1 MTAPALG
8 SEPAYP
14 CREPG
19 CMYHGMTIRQ
29 EFAKA
34 AMQGILAHTRDV
46 RWVMPPEQVAKLAV
60 QHADALLAE
69 LAKLKEAK

>member
-1 MTAPALG
+1 MTAHTIG

-14 CREPG
+14 CDGPN
-19 CMYHGMTIRQ
+19 CVAYGMTIRQ

-60 QHADALLAE
+60 QHADALLAA
-69 LAKLKEAK
+69 LAK

>member
-1 MTAPALG
+1 MTAPTLG

-14 CREPG
+14 RAHAYLASG
-19 CMYHGMTIRQ
+19 LTIRQ

-46 RWVMPPEQVAKLAV
+46 QWVMPPEQVAKLAA

-69 LAKLKEAK
+69 LAK